1 MLAALQGKALIA
13 APLCTHRF
21 NIFEGSV
28 RSSKTVTSLLPW
40 LDFVRHGP
48 KGPLLM
54 VGKTGDTLK
63 RNTIDPLT
71 EMLGA
76 SRCAHNI
83 GTRELKLPGRTIYLA
98 SANDEKAAAK
108 IAGLTLA
115 GAYGDE
121 LSTWPASFFRMLGSR
136 LSLPG
141 ARMFGTTNPDNPLHW
156 LKAEYLDRAK
166 VHLTQSGDVLVSQ
179 DPAAL
184 DLARLSFI
192 LADNPH
198 LPPEYVAALSAE
210 YTGLWHRR
218 YILGEWVIAEGAVY
232 DMFDPAKH
240 VVDICPVI
248 KRWLCCAV
256 DYGTTNPFHAVLI
269 GLGVDRRLYVVA
281 EWRWDSRARHKQL
294 TDAEYSRK
302 LAGWLSSVQHPGSA
316 LYGVTPERI
325 VVDPSATSFR
335 VQLFQDRMQPV
346 LADNE
351 VLDGIRQVSSLLSSG
366 RLLVHKS
373 CTHLIGEMQSYSWD
387 EKAAA
392 KGEDVPVKKNDHGV
406 DGLRYGIK
414 TTGPLWRNLIL
425 PAETPRNYEEGFGI
439 PM

>member
-1 MLAALQGKALIA
+1 MLAALQAKALDA
-13 APLCTHRF
+13 VPLCTHRF

-83 GTRELKLPGRTIYLA
+83 GTRELKLLGRTLYLA

-121 LSTWPASFFRMLGSR
+121 LSTWPESFFRMLGSR

-141 ARMFGTTNPDNPLHW
+141 ARMFGTTNPDNPMHW
-156 LKAEYLDRAK
+156 LKAGYLDRAK
-166 VHLTQSGDVLVSQ
+166 VHLTQAGDVLVSA
-179 DPAAL
+179 DPDAL
-184 DLARLSFI
+184 DLARMSFV

-198 LPPEYVAALSAE
+198 LPPEYVAALAAE

-232 DMFDPAKH
+232 DMFDLARH
-240 VVDICPVI
+240 VVGDCPVI
-248 KRWLCCAV
+248 KRWICCSV
-256 DYGTTNPFHAVLI
+256 DYGTTNPFHALLI
-269 GLGVDRRLYVVA
+269 GLGVDKRLYVVA
-281 EWRWDSRARHKQL
+281 EWRWDSRKRRQQL
-294 TDAEYSRK
+294 SDAQYSAK
-302 LAGWLSSVQHPGSA
+302 LREWLASVRYPGSM
-316 LYGVTPERI
+316 LHGVTPERI
-325 VVDPSATSFR
+325 IVDPSAASFR
-335 VQLFQDRMQPV
+335 VQLFQDRMQSMM
-346 LADNE
+346 AENE
-351 VLDGIRQVSSLLSSG
+351 VLDGIRLVSSLLSTG
-366 RLLVHKS
+366 RLLIHES
-373 CTHLIGEMQSYSWD
+373 CTDLIGELQSYSWD

-392 KGEDVPVKKNDHGV
+392 KGEDVPIKKNDHGV
-406 DGLRYGIK
+406 DALRYGIY
-414 TTGPLWRNLIL
+414 TPRSVWRNLII
-425 PAETPRNYEEGFGI
+425 PSEAPPNYQDHFGV
-439 PM
+439 PL